1 MKLFCKT
8 LASATLTAA
17 TTGGVLAA
25 EVVNLRPAQAV
36 EFILNSTGFT
46 PEAQTSFQQALDI
59 WEPLIDSSVPIVVN
73 ASFEPVPQSN
83 VLAAAGTLDFFNSTD
98 FGAGIPGTYY
108 PVALANALAGIDLN
122 QNQADITATINS
134 NVNWYYG
141 IDPNIPAGQTD
152 FVSTVLHEI
161 AHGLGFLGSA
171 SVNNDGLGS
180 LLFDAP
186 VIYDRFVVNGS
197 GQSIIDTSLFPNN
210 SPELASQL
218 QSNNLFSNGDN
229 ANAANGGSN
238 PKLYAPDLWDEGS
251 SYEHLDQATYA
262 VPGNPNSL
270 MTPFDIG
277 AAQREPG
284 PITLSI
290 FEDMGY
296 SVNATPGPTPVPYE
310 SSPALGL
317 LLLGMGI
324 CAAKLKVRLYTIV
337 HRLGEKPLTR
347 AKIDSTHL

>member
-1 MKLFCKT
+1 MKLFYKT
-8 LASATLTAA
+8 FASATLTAA
-17 TTGGVLAA
+17 TACGGLVA

-46 PEAQTSFQQALDI
+46 PEAQTSFQYALDI
-59 WEPLIDSSVPIVVN
+59 WEPLINSPVPIAIN
-73 ASFEPVPQSN
+73 ATFAPVPQTE
-83 VLAAAGTLDFFNSTD
+83 VLAAAGPLDFFNSTD

-108 PVALANALAGIDLN
+108 PVALANALSGTDLN
-122 QNQADITATINS
+122 PSNADITATINS

-152 FVSTVLHEI
+152 FVSTVLHEV

-171 SVNNDGLGS
+171 NVNNDGLGS
-180 LLFDAP
+180 LIFDGVP

-197 GQSIIDTSLFPNN
+197 SQSILDTSLFPNN
-210 SPELASQL
+210 STELASQL
-218 QSNNLFSNGDN
+218 QSNNLFFNGSN

-238 PKLYAPDLWDEGS
+238 PKLYAPGTWEEGS
-251 SYEHLDQATYA
+251 SYAHLDQATYG

-277 AAQREPG
+277 GAQREPG
-284 PITLSI
+284 PITLGI
-290 FEDMGY
+290 FNDMGY
-296 SVNATPGPTPVPYE
+296 SVSATQEPTPIPYE

-324 CAAKLKVRLYTIV
+324 CAAKLKVRLKLQPNKLV
-337 HRLGEKPLTR
+337 RK
-347 AKIDSTHL
+347 